1 MFKLPFRIAR
11 WAIYIRSICPL
22 VLLKIFW
29 NFRSTSKK
37 RFTVRSYRFQ
47 LFYKVGILKK
57 SGKNKKTAV
66 LELLFKEVSKNKE
79 TPSPVFYWEFCE
91 TLKNTYF
98 AEHLRWSWSLS
109 LKKSYIVDFHGK
121 VFEWLVAN
129 EFLSNSYLKKDL
141 FNQIIKKWPPK
152 GVFVDLLE
160 KYLVMNVGL

>member
-11 WAIYIRSICPL
+11 WAIYIRSICSL

-37 RFTVRSYRFQ
+37 RSTVRSYRFQ

-79 TPSPVFYWEFCE
+79 TPSQVFYWEFCE

-98 AEHLRWSWSLS
+98 AMEMEFIFKKVVYCRLS
-109 LKKSYIVDFHGK
+109 RKGFWMASCKWILIWRKIYSIKLSRNGHQK
-121 VFEWLVAN
+121 VF
-129 EFLSNSYLKKDL
+129 LSIYWRN
-141 FNQIIKKWPPK
+141 I
-152 GVFVDLLE
+152 
-160 KYLVMNVGL
+160 